1 MRELPSGTVTFLFTD
16 VESSTHLLHQVGAEQ
31 YAEALS
37 NHRRVIRDAFLGH
50 GGVEV
55 DTQGDAF
62 FAAFP
67 TASGALGAARDL
79 TQALDGGSIKVRVGL
94 HTGTPLV
101 VEEGYVGVD
110 VHRAARIAAAGHGGQ
125 VLVSSATAALVE
137 AEGLHDLG
145 EHRFKDLAAPERV
158 YQLGDDRFP
167 PLKSLYR
174 TNLPVPTTPF
184 LGRAAEIEEALGLL
198 RRDGV
203 RLLTLS
209 GPGGTGKTRLALQV
223 AADSSEQFPD
233 GLWWVP
239 LAALRDPALMAR
251 AVARSLDV
259 DEEPGRPIEETLAER
274 LAGKR
279 SLLLLDNAEQLL
291 PEIASRIASLLA
303 TAGPT
308 VLVTSRERLRLQQE
322 HVYAVPSLTPRDGVE
337 LFFTRARQVDASF
350 EETPAVAELCRRLD
364 DLPLALELAAARSA
378 IFSPEQ
384 LLDRLGERLDLLKG
398 GRDADPRQ
406 ETLRATIH
414 WSYDLL
420 DPDEQQLLARLSV
433 FADGCTHEAVEAI
446 CDADVDT
453 IQSLIDKSLLRR
465 RRVAGGSRYWMLETI
480 REFASEELERRGET
494 AAISL
499 RHADFFATFVEG
511 ADPHLRRGP
520 DQQGWARQIAEEYGN
535 VRVAMTFALDN
546 APEVAGRLLGGL
558 PFFLWLR
565 GGFEEARAW
574 VARALV
580 VADEL
585 PKALL
590 GKVHE
595 CGAVTAERVGDVEA
609 ASQHAEAAYA
619 AFTEAGDD
627 QGVADALR
635 ERGKVAMRRGDLE
648 HARVTYEELAGAA
661 NRIGDAWN
669 GAIALNNLGDLAL
682 NSGEWER
689 VIKLCRQSSEIRLG
703 LGDRWGSALAL
714 GNVAQGEI
722 QLGRLEDASRSLRT
736 ALHDS
741 LEVGANM
748 VVAGCLDVAAR
759 LASARGRARE
769 SARLLGASDRAH
781 EELGT
786 IREAF
791 ERDQIEAARAASQ
804 NALGEEAFAAA
815 VEEGRGMSL
824 EEAAEFTLASLLD
837 A

>member
-16 VESSTHLLHQVGAEQ
+16 VESSTDLLHQLGAER

-37 NHRRVIRDAFLGH
+37 NHRRAIRDAFLRH

-79 TQALDGGSIKVRVGL
+79 TQALDGSPIRVRAGVP
-94 HTGTPLV
+94 TGTPLV
-101 VEEGYVGVD
+101 ADEGYVGID

-137 AEGLHDLG
+137 PDGLDDLG

-158 YQLGDDRFP
+158 YQLGDGRFP

-174 TNLPVPTTPF
+174 TNLPVPATPF
-184 LGRAAEIEEALGLL
+184 LGRVGEIEEALGLL

-203 RLLTLS
+203 RLLTLT

-223 AADSSEQFPD
+223 AADASEQFPD

-239 LAALRDPALMAR
+239 LAALRDPALMAP

-274 LAGKR
+274 LAGSR
-279 SLLLLDNAEQLL
+279 SLLLFDNAEQLL
-291 PEIASRIASLLA
+291 PEIAPRIASLLA

-308 VLVTSRERLRLQQE
+308 VLVTSRERLRLQAE
-322 HVYAVPSLTPRDGVE
+322 HVYAVPSLTPRDGAE
-337 LFFTRARQVDASF
+337 LFLTRARQVDPSF

-406 ETLRATIH
+406 ETLRATIR

-420 DPDEQQLLARLSV
+420 EPDEQLLLARLSV
-433 FADGCTHEAVEAI
+433 FVDGCTHEAAEVV
-446 CDADVDT
+446 CDAGVDT
-453 IQSLIDKSLLRR
+453 MQSLIDKSLVRR

-480 REFASEELERRGET
+480 REFAAGELERRGET
-494 AAISL
+494 ASIGL
-499 RHADFFATFVEG
+499 RHAEFFASFVER
-511 ADPHLRRGP
+511 ADPPLRRGP
-520 DQQGWARQIAEEYGN
+520 DQQGWARQIADDYGN
-535 VRVAMTFALDN
+535 VRAAMSFALDN
-546 APEVAGRLLGGL
+546 APEVAARLLGGL

-565 GGFEEARAW
+565 GGFVEARAW
-574 VARALV
+574 VSRALAG
-580 VADEL
+580 ADEL

-595 CGAVTAERVGDVEA
+595 CGAVTAERVDDVEA
-609 ASQHAEAAYA
+609 ASRHAEAAYA

-635 ERGKVAMRRGDLE
+635 ERGKVAMRRRDLE
-648 HARVTYEELAGAA
+648 RARAMYEELAAAA
-661 NRIGDAWN
+661 NRVGDAWN

-689 VIKLCRQSSEIRLG
+689 VIVLCGQSSEIRRD

-714 GNVAQGEI
+714 GNVAQAEI
-722 QLGRLEDASRSLRT
+722 QLGRFEDASRSLRT

-759 LASARGRARE
+759 LASARGRAAE
-769 SARLLGASDRAH
+769 AARLLGASDRAY

-786 IREAF
+786 VREAF
-791 ERDQIEAARAASQ
+791 EEDQSDAASATSQ
-804 NALGEEAFAAA
+804 SVLGERAFAS
-815 VEEGRGMSL
+815 EFEQGRAMSL
-824 EEAAEFTLASLLD
+824 EEAAEFARASLLD